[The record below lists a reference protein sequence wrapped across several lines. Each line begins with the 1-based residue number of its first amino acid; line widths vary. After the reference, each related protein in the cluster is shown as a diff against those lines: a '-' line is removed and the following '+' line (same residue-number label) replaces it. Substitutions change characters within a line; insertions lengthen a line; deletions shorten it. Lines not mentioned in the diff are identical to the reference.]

1 MEIDQTLWISCES
14 EPIRSCA
21 DDKAIDANANIK
33 RISNVLFVLKRRKI
47 KEEKQG
53 SDT

>member
-33 RISNVLFVLKRRKI
+33 RINNVQFLKRRKI